1 VERTC
6 KAFRSEWLSGEAA
19 GSAHP
24 EQCPACARWVF
35 SSERVLAALSSLGRA
50 SAPAELER
58 RIELELAGDRS
69 RRLERVLGSLV
80 RRGAPAVL
88 ELRVADT
95 LGAREVRGDEQ
106 SGSQKAQ
113 ALRALDLQPAPAV
126 LERLLREELESPER
140 QRVERFSGSL
150 ERLRAP
156 AALAERLASV
166 VRRRA
171 LGRLVLGPIATLAAA
186 GLVIWIAVRSGEPE
200 PRRYRFEVIQ
210 ASSLEGIDPMAR
222 LLAESL
228 GGGAFEPGGVR

>member
-6 KAFRSEWLSGEAA
+6 RSFRSEWLSGEAA
-19 GSAHP
+19 GAAHP
-24 EQCPACARWVF
+24 EQCLACARWVL
-35 SSERVLAALSSLGRA
+35 SSERVQAALSSLGRA
-50 SAPAELER
+50 SAPAQLEQR
-58 RIELELAGDRS
+58 VELELAGDRS
-69 RRLERVLGSLV
+69 RRLQRALGSLA

-88 ELRVADT
+88 DLRVADT
-95 LGAREVRGDEQ
+95 LSAGVRGDER
-106 SGSQKAQ
+106 GSQRAQ
-113 ALRALDLQPAPAV
+113 ALRALDVQPAPGV

-150 ERLRAP
+150 ERQRAP

-186 GLVIWIAVRSGEPE
+186 GLVLWIAVRSGEPA
-200 PRRYRFEVIQ
+200 PRRHRFEVIQ

-222 LLAESL
+222 MLAESL
-228 GGGAFEPGGVR
+228 GGGTVESGGER